1 LSYVTGSGYAKRGR
15 APQRMTDFLRRVSL
29 FCAIALTI
37 ALLVASVTPSAGQA
51 FGGFHRRAH
60 LISFAVLAF
69 AWRWA
74 LPRVPASMVALG
86 VIGFAFLHEAIEIFG
101 HAHPYEMEDVA
112 IDASGALTGLILAQ
126 LAKKIASIK
135 QR

>member
-1 LSYVTGSGYAKRGR
+1 
-15 APQRMTDFLRRVSL
+15 MTDFLRRVSL

-51 FGGFHRRAH
+51 FGGDLHRRAH

-74 LPRVPASMVALG
+74 LPQVPVSMVALG
-86 VIGFAFLHEAIEIFG
+86 VIGFGFVHEAIEIFG
-101 HAHPYEMEDVA
+101 HGRPYEMGDVA
-112 IDASGALTGLILAQ
+112 IDASGAVTGLILAQ
-126 LAKKIASIK
+126 VAKKIASLK
-135 QR
+135 

>member
-1 LSYVTGSGYAKRGR
+1 MFEV
-15 APQRMTDFLRRVSL
+15 LRRVSL

-37 ALLVASVTPSAGQA
+37 ALLLASVLPSAGQA
-51 FGGFHRRAH
+51 FGGELHRRAH
-60 LISFAVLAF
+60 LVSFAVFAL

-74 LPRVPASMVALG
+74 LPQVPTSMVALG

-101 HAHPYEMEDVA
+101 HGHAYEMEDVA
-112 IDASGALTGLILAQ
+112 IDASGAVIGLILAQ
-126 LAKKIASIK
+126 VAKKIASLK